1 MASAVPKARMTVDE
15 FLVWAE
21 GRPGRY
27 ELEAGEV
34 VAMAPE
40 RTRHLVAK
48 GDAYLA
54 LRRSVER
61 ARVPCFALP
70 DGATVRIDR
79 HTSFEPDALVYC
91 GPRLPDDAIE
101 VPEPVIV
108 VEILSPSTAHRDIG
122 AKLAGYFRL
131 PSVRHYLIVDPDR
144 RLLIHQARGEGD
156 LLATRIVSEG
166 PLVLRPPGIELDMGE
181 LFATA

>member
-1 MASAVPKARMTVDE
+1 
-15 FLVWAE
+15 
-21 GRPGRY
+21 
-27 ELEAGEV
+27 
-34 VAMAPE
+34 
-40 RTRHLVAK
+40 
-48 GDAYLA
+48 
-54 LRRSVER
+54 
-61 ARVPCFALP
+61 
-70 DGATVRIDR
+70 VRIDR

-91 GPRLPDDAIE
+91 GPRLPDDAVE
-101 VPEPVIV
+101 VPEPVLV
-108 VEILSPSTAHRDIG
+108 VEILPPSTAHRDIG